1 MANPK
6 VPIDKKFEIMWE
18 MYELRK
24 TGLSLRAIG
33 KKMGVCHETVRK
45 YLQDAGRAILLP
57 GVEEYRKLEDE
68 RLDAMLEALMPTI
81 SKGEPRAIEVGI
93 KLLERRAKLHGLDKP
108 IEYNITTQE
117 ISEYDRELAEL
128 AREAMTRRHYGHA
141 EATESRLD

>member
-6 VPIDKKFEIMWE
+6 VPMDKKFEIMWE

-24 TGLSLRAIG
+24 TGMSLRQIA
-33 KKMGVCHETVRK
+33 KQMHCSHEKVRI
-45 YLQDAGRAILLP
+45 YLRDAGRAILLP

-68 RLDAMLEALMPTI
+68 RLDAMLKALMPKIERGDTR
-81 SKGEPRAIEVGI
+81 SIEVGI

-141 EATESRLD
+141 EAAESRLD